1 VAFWSQ
7 ILVQHNLR
15 DPGAIAQ
22 VQEDQVAM
30 VAAAVYPSHQ
40 DDLLARLLRAEFP
53 TSVRALKSA

>member
-1 VAFWSQ
+1 
-7 ILVQHNLR
+7 
-15 DPGAIAQ
+15 
-22 VQEDQVAM
+22 M